1 MNKSVCSDTGDA
13 LIRYIIDTGF
23 YTDGYFCSFD
33 GYSTCYTEAVIYDGT
48 GFKAF
53 SQQAAYGGTCTGQTF
68 VDYDG
73 TGMKPLSKSNT
84 VCGP

>member
-1 MNKSVCSDTGDA
+1 MNKIVCSDTGDA
-13 LIRYIIDTGF
+13 LIRYVIGAGF
-23 YTDGYFCSFD
+23 MADGYFCLFD
-33 GYSTCYTEAVIYDGT
+33 GSTTCYTEAVIYDGT

-53 SQQAAYGGTCTGQTF
+53 SQQVPYEDTCTGRTF

-84 VCGP
+84 VCGT